1 MQENDIHSADDFKKA
16 VADAGKALADLKNEK
31 NELLK
36 KIAEEEKL
44 IDEIP
49 KYLEVLSRKLLL
61 SKDIKELAK
70 YNYIKDAGVKSAD
83 DISVYQEKLADMK
96 RQLERM
102 EEKISSAYEEQRT
115 VCDFYDF
122 YESRMKSDYEILLE
136 QAKEE
141 MERIRLAEE
150 KEKAER
156 EAVVNENVRGSSIR
170 GAVR

>member
-1 MQENDIHSADDFKKA
+1 M
-16 VADAGKALADLKNEK
+16 KNEK

-44 IDEIP
+44 IEEIP
-49 KYLEVLSRKLLL
+49 KYLEVLSRKPLL

-70 YNYIKDAGVKSAD
+70 YNYIKDAGVKTAD
-83 DISVYQEKLADMK
+83 DISVHQEKISDMK
-96 RQLERM
+96 RQLEGM
-102 EEKISSAYEEQRT
+102 EEKFSSAYERRRT

-122 YESRMKSDYEILLE
+122 YDSRMKSDYEILLE

-141 MERIRLAEE
+141 MERIRSAEE
-150 KEKAER
+150 QKKAEQ
-156 EAVVNENVRGSSIR
+156 ETDINENVRGSSVR